1 MRIDHDTL
9 MKITLELVDDR
20 IREDRNLV
28 SVYLCGSLLEGEYLL
43 GGTTDVDLV
52 FIHYD
57 EVLEG
62 REILP
67 LTEDVHLDIAHHS
80 QNLYRTPRSIR
91 VHPWLGPTIK
101 ECRILHDPQHFMDF
115 TQASV
120 RGQFERPDRVYE
132 RARAQVEKA
141 RKIWLGY
148 QNDKPTPGPE
158 EIYHYLKA
166 LENAANAIA
175 GFNGVPLSDR
185 HFLMRFPER
194 AERIGKP
201 GMAAGLFGMLG
212 APNIEDSALAD
223 FLPRWQNA
231 FEALSDK
238 DRPVR
243 LHPARKAYYLNAFET
258 MLESEQPKTMLWPLL
273 RTWTLAAKNLNE
285 SAPELKEWRS
295 ALAKMRLLGED
306 FKDRL
311 AGLDAYLDLIEDTI
325 ESWARKNG
333 VWVE

>member
-1 MRIDHDTL
+1 MRVDHDTL
-9 MKITLELVDDR
+9 MKITLELVEER
-20 IREDRNLV
+20 TREDRNLV

-43 GGTTDVDLV
+43 GGATDVDLV

-57 EVLEG
+57 EVLKG

-67 LTEDVHLDIAHHS
+67 LTEDVHLDIAHHA

-120 RGQFERPDRVYE
+120 RGQYERPDRVHE
-132 RARAQVEKA
+132 RARAQIETA
-141 RKIWLGY
+141 RKIWLDY
-148 QNDKPTPGPE
+148 QNEKPPPGPE
-158 EIYHYLKA
+158 DIYRYLKA
-166 LENAANAIA
+166 LENAANAVA
-175 GFNGVPLSDR
+175 GFNGAPLCDR
-185 HFLMRFPER
+185 RFLMGFPER

-201 GMAAGLFGMLG
+201 GMAAGLLGMLG
-212 APNIEDSALAD
+212 APNIEGSALVD
-223 FLPRWQNA
+223 FLPGWINA
-231 FEALSDK
+231 FEALPDQ
-238 DRPVR
+238 DRPAR
-243 LHPARKAYYLNAFET
+243 LHPARRQYYLSAFET
-258 MLESEQPKTMLWPLL
+258 MLESELPETMLWPLL
-273 RTWTLAAKNLNE
+273 RTWTLAAKNLPEN
-285 SAPELKEWRS
+285 APEVMEWRS
-295 ALAKMRLLGED
+295 ALAKLRLLGED

>member
-1 MRIDHDTL
+1 MQIDHDTL

-28 SVYLCGSLLEGEYLL
+28 SIYLCGSLLEGEYLL

-57 EVLEG
+57 EVLEE

-120 RGQFERPDRVYE
+120 RGQFERSDRVHE

-141 RKIWLGY
+141 RKIWMDY
-148 QNDKPTPGPE
+148 QSEKPPPGAE
-158 EIYHYLKA
+158 DVYRYLKA
-166 LENAANAIA
+166 LGYAANAIA
-175 GFNGVPLSDR
+175 GLTVCR
-185 HFLMRFPER
+185 
-194 AERIGKP
+194 
-201 GMAAGLFGMLG
+201 
-212 APNIEDSALAD
+212 
-223 FLPRWQNA
+223 
-231 FEALSDK
+231 
-238 DRPVR
+238 
-243 LHPARKAYYLNAFET
+243 
-258 MLESEQPKTMLWPLL
+258 
-273 RTWTLAAKNLNE
+273 
-285 SAPELKEWRS
+285 
-295 ALAKMRLLGED
+295 
-306 FKDRL
+306 
-311 AGLDAYLDLIEDTI
+311 
-325 ESWARKNG
+325 
-333 VWVE
+333 